1 MRGEK
6 YWLPL
11 FKWGIILDANFC
23 SPLLKIFSFPD
34 LLFTSPIWKKGNF
47 FSSFVKKK
55 IFSCNISWLS
65 NFQVVKKS
73 WSGSRVQQLQDK
85 NFEWYCQE
93 NPRLQRILFMQ
104 LRCPQMWR
112 ARGKIANPS
121 VWPKIKDHTLKCLP
135 PSRIHYLTPLL
146 YPNYERCNLTIL
158 APLNFQKVKCET
170 VVDSLFF

>member
-1 MRGEK
+1 MNEGREILTTPFQMGHNFRCQFLFSTLENLF
-6 YWLPL
+6 LPWFAFYL
-11 FKWGIILDANFC
+11 PYL
-23 SPLLKIFSFPD
+23 
-34 LLFTSPIWKKGNF
+34 KKGQF
-47 FSSFVKKK
+47 FSSFAKKK
-55 IFSCNISWLS
+55 IFSSNISWLS

-121 VWPKIKDHTLKCLP
+121 VWPKIKDHTPKCLH

-146 YPNYERCNLTIL
+146 PQL
-158 APLNFQKVKCET
+158 QKV
-170 VVDSLFF
+170 